1 MLTKLRIRNFKQFD
15 DVEIE
20 LGQNVV
26 FIGANNSGKT
36 SALQAL
42 ALWYAG
48 FMEQFFY
55 IAHLIDYRTDPN
67 LRYSKAAWLAINR
80 YDLTEIPIPSAN
92 LIWRNLRVHNGD
104 STLIEIT
111 VEGVQAA
118 KSDSELVW
126 KHNIRFQYA
135 NDESI
140 EIGTENTDW
149 LINVIP
155 VRFVYLTSM
164 AGLISDEPVLQR
176 GAIAVRIGQGRTA
189 EVLRNLCYTV
199 YESTSETGYWDKLV
213 QQMREQFGV
222 EILPPNY
229 IAGRGEIRM
238 SYRTRKGI
246 KLDLSSAGRGM
257 LQVLL
262 LLAYMYVNPGAVLLL
277 DEPDA
282 HLEII
287 RQREIYSLLTSVARE
302 QGSQIIAA
310 THSEI
315 IMEEAAKKD
324 VVIAFVGKPHRAN
337 DRRSQV
343 EKALKSIPF
352 DHYYQ
357 AERVGWVLYIEGS
370 TDISILK
377 GLARKLNHETANLLD
392 EVFVQPVNTNAPQL
406 VRDHFYGLQ
415 EAKPDLVGYALFDR
429 LEKQLG
435 TDQALTIQMWRQRE
449 IENYLC
455 TPETLITFA
464 REYRAGNV
472 FSSEHVDQR
481 EVFMRESINEI
492 EIALRTLRR
501 PPAWSADIK
510 ATDDFLD
517 PLFDTYFS
525 KLKLPNLLLKTN
537 YHVLTEF
544 VPVNLIDPEVTEKLD
559 AIAAVAKR
567 AKPRED

>member
-42 ALWYAG
+42 ALWYIG
-48 FMEQFFY
+48 
-55 IAHLIDYRTDPN
+55 HTKLG
-67 LRYSKAAWLAINR
+67 LRRLENTLDGQNTVSEVALNR
-80 YDLTEIPIPSAN
+80 LDLTGITLPDAR
-92 LIWRNLRVHNGD
+92 LLWRDLRTQNGQPNSIVISVD
-104 STLIEIT
+104 VLDNTI
-111 VEGVQAA
+111 V
-118 KSDSELVW
+118 KSQELSFDFV
-126 KHNIRFQYA
+126 NE
-135 NDESI
+135 ESI
-140 EIGTENTDW
+140 ICRLANNLDETWFDLTLQAVVLPSLGGLTETEEI
-149 LINVIP
+149 
-155 VRFVYLTSM
+155 
-164 AGLISDEPVLQR
+164 LQR
-176 GAIAVRIGQGRTA
+176 NSIRRLLGQGQSA
-189 EVLRNLCYTV
+189 QVLRNLCYWLYT
-199 YESTSETGYWDKLV
+199 ENLPLWDELV
-213 QQMREQFGV
+213 RQIQVQFGI
-222 EILPPNY
+222 ELISPEELN
-229 IAGRGEIRM
+229 GQIRM

>member
-36 SALQAL
+36 SALQAIF
-42 ALWYAG
+42 LWHRG
-48 FMEQFFY
+48 MKEWLTKRGVDK
-55 IAHLIDYRTDPN
+55 IPPPN
-67 LRYSKAAWLAINR
+67 RPGVAINR
-80 YDLTEIPIPSAN
+80 LSLSAIPTPNAKLLWKKAEVGRSKTK
-92 LIWRNLRVHNGD
+92 LITI
-104 STLIEIT
+104 TLS
-111 VEGVQAA
+111 GV
-118 KSDSELVW
+118 SDSEWICALDFRYM
-126 KHNIRFQYA
+126 NE
-135 NDESI
+135 ESI
-140 EIGTENTDW
+140 NCTPHKVASGTLMHIPEQATKIQIV
-149 LINVIP
+149 LLPAMSGLTINEDELK
-155 VRFVYLTSM
+155 R
-164 AGLISDEPVLQR
+164 ISIDT
-176 GAIAVRIGQGRTA
+176 RIGQGRTA
-189 EVLRNLCYTV
+189 EVLRNLCYILF
-199 YESTSETGYWDKLV
+199 SEQKDYWQKLLV
-213 QQMREQFGV
+213 NLKTTFG
-222 EILPPNY
+222 IQLLPPNILPNGNLQLEY
-229 IAGRGEIRM
+229 KDRDE
-238 SYRTRKGI
+238 TT
-246 KLDLSSAGRGM
+246 LDLSSAGRGM

-262 LLAYMYVNPGAVLLL
+262 LLTYMYVNPGAVLLL

-392 EVFVQPVNTNAPQL
+392 EVFVQPVNTNVPQL

-559 AIAAVAKR
+559 AIVAVAKR